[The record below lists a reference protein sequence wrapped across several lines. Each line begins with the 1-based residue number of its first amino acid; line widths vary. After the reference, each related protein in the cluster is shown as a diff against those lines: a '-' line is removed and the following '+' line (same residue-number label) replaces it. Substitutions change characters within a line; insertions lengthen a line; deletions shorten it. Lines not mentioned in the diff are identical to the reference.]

1 MSHPS
6 FDIVLLELCQTSKV
20 KRFVATTHKEIG
32 VVTEINE
39 IGLHTV
45 SSNEPVL
52 RSPESRERL
61 GVSYR
66 SKRWMWQHH
75 DTPFSSS
82 SSRFTG
88 SGICRSPFSAMVGD
102 GR

>member
-20 KRFVATTHKEIG
+20 KHFVATTHKEIG
-32 VVTEINE
+32 VVVEINA

-52 RSPESRERL
+52 RSPES
-61 GVSYR
+61 
-66 SKRWMWQHH
+66 M
-75 DTPFSSS
+75 
-82 SSRFTG
+82 
-88 SGICRSPFSAMVGD
+88 
-102 GR
+102 